1 VSSSS
6 AKQAREALG
15 NRLREIRWDARIS
28 ARELASRA
36 EWHFTKISKFENGHR
51 TPSVGDL
58 ELWCIHCDAEDL
70 LPDLV
75 AATREIEK
83 MYVQLRRLHR
93 AGTARYQR
101 RVLDEERQAQRHR
114 VFSIS
119 LIPGPAQTIDYATS
133 VLNDIATLSGYPADD
148 VAETVT
154 VRMQRAELLRSA
166 RVFHMILCE
175 NVLRVGVVP
184 AEVGASQLR
193 HLLAIMDYP
202 HVRLGILPTHVRQY
216 MPLCEFW
223 ITDNTE
229 VEIETYSAILRIE
242 QPSEVAVYTK
252 VFDHYAH
259 QAVYGKRAR
268 QLIEQALRE
277 LRQHRSTS
285 YGSTDQSS

>member
-1 VSSSS
+1 MTSSS

-15 NRLREIRWDARIS
+15 NRLREIRLDARIS

-36 EWHFTKISKFENGHR
+36 GWHFTKISKFENGHR
-51 TPSVGDL
+51 TPTVSDL
-58 ELWCIHCDAEDL
+58 ELWCVYCDAGDL

-101 RVLDEERQAQRHR
+101 QVLDEERQAQRHR

-119 LIPGPAQTIDYATS
+119 LVPGPAQTADYATA
-133 VLNDIATLSGYPADD
+133 VLTDIAAVSGYPTDD

-154 VRMQRAELLRSA
+154 VRMQRGALLRSA

-175 NVLRVGVVP
+175 NVLRIGVVP
-184 AEVGASQLR
+184 PEVAANQLQ
-193 HLLAIMDYP
+193 HLLTIMDYP
-202 HVRLGILPTHVRQY
+202 HVRLGILPAHVRQY
-216 MPLCEFW
+216 MPVCEFW

-252 VFDHYAH
+252 VFDHYAR
-259 QAVYGKRAR
+259 QAVYGRRAR
-268 QLIEQALRE
+268 QLIERALGE
-277 LRQHRSTS
+277 LRQHRSTG
-285 YGSTDQSS
+285 YESTAQDS